1 MQVHVT
7 NIEWDTE
14 CDDDSGTPD
23 LPESMMIALELQD
36 GDDLVEVIATCL
48 SDQTGFCVQ
57 GFDHK
62 TYCRRRQKSS

>member
-14 CDDDSGTPD
+14 CDDDAELPE
-23 LPESMMIALELQD
+23 LPESMMIALELED
-36 GDDLVEVIATCL
+36 GDDLEEMIAECL
-48 SDQTGFCVQ
+48 SDQTGFCVR

-62 TYCRRRQKSS
+62 IVQ